1 MAGDDGKKA
10 DREFQVITSAMDDC
24 RRQIA
29 AGKVQRWDVVKWG
42 VAVNTALATVAVLR
56 QRSIAPFLF
65 ALAVAVASGLLVW
78 HYNKRMTGARET
90 SKTLADRLKESFD
103 INYFNITQAKPA
115 QTNRFWDHLSRL
127 KPTGVYS
134 AGEGYDWQEM
144 LIFFA
149 ILATSAVLPLLAY
162 ALLGSGH

>member
-78 HYNKRMTGARET
+78 HYNKRMTGARRGSDQVTAYFHEAGIDL
-90 SKTLADRLKESFD
+90 SKIIPVEEARGDRTPGMYDAEELYIFGYIIGGSILPAFLA
-103 INYFNITQAKPA
+103 
-115 QTNRFWDHLSRL
+115 W
-127 KPTGVYS
+127 V
-134 AGEGYDWQEM
+134 
-144 LIFFA
+144 
-149 ILATSAVLPLLAY
+149 V
-162 ALLGSGH
+162 